1 MLAGDLMEQPD
12 LPKECH
18 SCLPCLP
25 GISGAPRY
33 WMFPVSQCFLFLAFP
48 FFWRLFLEV
57 AIVYHLYSIDAAFP
71 TEGVSYITHI
81 DVLIWLEMPA
91 KNRKKQE
98 LPIRRA
104 SRPAD
109 SVVFSSCCDWGW
121 HTKCSNGGTKLSKI
135 IILQNVLRREIRA
148 FMANNA
154 LTHAILKCWLFTW
167 NILWTWCHWHPQHS
181 PISNIFY
188 PIQGCISSCT
198 ITILIYTFAD
208 PPEPRSSCSPVHSF
222 HQVKRWACHT
232 ETQCHWEGRT
242 RPSACG
248 CLCLTSFFEP
258 TRN

>member
-1 MLAGDLMEQPD
+1 MPQLFALFAWDIWCTQVLD
-12 LPKECH
+12 V
-18 SCLPCLP
+18 
-25 GISGAPRY
+25 SGFP
-33 WMFPVSQCFLFLAFP
+33 MFPISRISFLLKTLFGGSYSLSPLLYWCSISHRGGKLYNPHWCTNMTWNASQ
-48 FFWRLFLEV
+48 EQ
-57 AIVYHLYSIDAAFP
+57 
-71 TEGVSYITHI
+71 
-81 DVLIWLEMPA
+81 
-91 KNRKKQE
+91 KKKQE

-109 SVVFSSCCDWGW
+109 SVVFSSCCEWGW